1 MAEDQVKVVLNIK
14 QETFDAYVKENI
26 DDLGMDAEEAVQDA
40 IGIGLINFNDFFLVT
55 KMTLEKI
62 LVNYK
67 AVIFTL

>member
-40 IGIGLINFNDFFLVT
+40 IGTKNYYSDKNDLF
-55 KMTLEKI
+55 
-62 LVNYK
+62 
-67 AVIFTL
+67 

>member
-40 IGIGLINFNDFFLVT
+40 IGTGLINFNDFFW
-55 KMTLEKI
+55 
-62 LVNYK
+62 
-67 AVIFTL
+67 